1 MSKSVTQA
9 FPWLVWLVCFVVVI
23 SAACETH
30 AAEPTDNAASAVIH
44 LTNGDYA
51 TGRLVDS
58 QGSSRLAWQSP
69 AFTGPFEFSIQ
80 AMNTIQFPIPAKL
93 IQPEGAYCFELA
105 GGDVLFGSLVA
116 LQGNEAGVEVAGIG
130 RLHVERSLLR
140 RMYRWQGG
148 TELLFS
154 GPSGLKGWTTS
165 GAAKAWREESGHLLT
180 DQSGAVLQR
189 DFSLPAMAR
198 VEFELSWKAKP
209 DFELALGASDSKS
222 ALRAFR
228 FEVWENELVV
238 QRETE
243 RDADLTS
250 LQPAQPGPG
259 RIHLQAFLD
268 QPKGRLL
275 VFSSGGMK
283 LADLTVTTTKP
294 QTLGGLQLT
303 NKSGDV
309 RLERLSI
316 GRWNGEP
323 PRSVD
328 ASKSRLHT
336 TDGAITYGQLQSYDA
351 ATREFVVE
359 TNEIEERF
367 AEERVQDVYFSQEN
381 KVAPRPLRAV
391 HHSGLRIS
399 GELVK
404 VDANNV
410 WIKCPGIRED
420 VAFLVGGLHA
430 LTVLDPRD
438 VSLASAERPQPATRI
453 GRLEVEGCS
462 LHGNLTESREREG
475 CCLIW
480 QPTRSASSSPLR
492 SGVSARIVY
501 RDTSVSAQALTQQQ
515 MREEQARQRQAQ
527 AGGRMV
533 GPMQDSTSDSRA
545 ATVPKHKQPKSTKPV
560 LHLRSGDTIPCDVT
574 AIDEQGVTFASSIT
588 EATFIRHDQLKALE
602 ILAEAAPVQIAR
614 VKKERLLMLPRMQ
627 RDNPPT
633 HLVRSIDGDYLRGR
647 LVSMDEQQLQIEIRL
662 ETKTLQR
669 DRVARIIWL
678 HPDETDGE
686 VPPKVAENKPATL
699 RVQALS
705 ELSEFASKGD
715 QDRNNIQNRRI
726 QTELLENTE
735 IAFTDNSIEE
745 VFVYMKDLH
754 GIPIELDSQAL
765 KDAGIK
771 GGHPIT
777 LTVKGITLNAALK
790 LMLEPLKLAHV
801 VDRGV
806 LKITT
811 VSKAADLASSQNR
824 SGDGNRL
831 TFFAE
836 ELVGTTLSGR
846 SELLGGCRVDLNIV
860 DQLLIGRAIEQA
872 AATLAFHQWR
882 LKAAADPLDAKEGGG
897 GSGEGMEGQDA
908 ALVGKPAPEIELD
921 LLDGKKF
928 RLSEHKGRIVVLDF
942 WASWCGPCLQVMP
955 QIDKVTHE
963 FADQGVELFAINL
976 EETPAKV
983 KAALERLKLTTTVAL
998 DSNGRVAEK
1007 YGATSI
1013 PQTVVIDRSGK
1024 VARLFVGGGSR
1035 FGDQLRTALQA
1046 VLSDKSE
1053 TNH

>member
-1 MSKSVTQA
+1 MSKSLPQT
-9 FPWLVWLVCFVVVI
+9 PPSLVWLVCFVAVI
-23 SAACETH
+23 SAVRETH

-58 QGSSRLAWQSP
+58 QGSGRLAWQSA
-69 AFTGPFEFSIQ
+69 AFTAPFEFPTQ
-80 AMNTIQFPIPAKL
+80 TVNTIQFPVPAKL
-93 IQPEGAYCFELA
+93 IQPEGIYCFELA

-116 LQGNEAGVEVAGIG
+116 LQGDAAEIEVSGIG
-130 RLHVERSLLR
+130 RLHVEKTLLR

-148 TELLFS
+148 TDLLFS
-154 GPSGLKGWTTS
+154 GPSGLKGWTAS
-165 GAAKAWREESGHLLT
+165 GAVKAWREESGHLLS
-180 DQSGAVLQR
+180 DQSGAILQR
-189 DFSLPAMAR
+189 DFKLPALAR
-198 VEFELSWKAKP
+198 IEFELSWKGKP
-209 DFELALGASDSKS
+209 DFELALGANDSKS

-243 RDADLTS
+243 READLTS
-250 LQPAQPGPG
+250 LQPAQSGPG
-259 RIHLQAFLD
+259 RVHLQAFLD

-283 LADLTVTTTKP
+283 LADLTVTTAKP

-316 GRWNGEP
+316 GRWNGEA
-323 PRSVD
+323 PRILD
-328 ASKSRLHT
+328 ANKSRLHT

-351 ATREFVVE
+351 TKQEFVFE
-359 TNEIEERF
+359 TNGIEERF
-367 AEERVQDVYFSQEN
+367 AEARVQDVFFSFEN
-381 KVAPRPLRAV
+381 NVAPRSLRAV

-404 VDANNV
+404 VEADKA

-420 VAFLVGGLHA
+420 VACPVAGLQA

-462 LHGNLTESREREG
+462 LHGSLVESPKHAG

-480 QPTRSASSSPLR
+480 QPTRSALSSPLQP
-492 SGVSARIVY
+492 GVSARIVY
-501 RDTSVSAQALTQQQ
+501 RDTSASAQSLTQQQ
-515 MREEQARQRQAQ
+515 MREEQARQKQAQ

-533 GPMQDSTSDSRA
+533 GRVQDSKSDGPASS
-545 ATVPKHKQPKSTKPV
+545 VPKHKQPKSTKPV

-574 AIDEQGVTFASSIT
+574 AIDEKGVTFASSIT

-678 HPDETDGE
+678 HPEEIDGGLE
-686 VPPKVAENKPATL
+686 SANKPGSVTKEPGNVVATSTDQPAGT
-699 RVQALS
+699 RVQA
-705 ELSEFASKGD
+705 
-715 QDRNNIQNRRI
+715 
-726 QTELLENTE
+726 
-735 IAFTDNSIEE
+735 
-745 VFVYMKDLH
+745 
-754 GIPIELDSQAL
+754 IP
-765 KDAGIK
+765 
-771 GGHPIT
+771 
-777 LTVKGITLNAALK
+777 
-790 LMLEPLKLAHV
+790 
-801 VDRGV
+801 
-806 LKITT
+806 
-811 VSKAADLASSQNR
+811 
-824 SGDGNRL
+824 GDGNRL

-846 SELLGGCRVDLNIV
+846 SDLLGGCRVDLNIV
-860 DQLLIGRAIEQA
+860 DQLLIGKAIEQA

-882 LKAAADPLDAKEGGG
+882 LKAAADPLDAKEGGD
-897 GSGEGMEGQDA
+897 GSGEGEGRDA
-908 ALVGKPAPEIELD
+908 ALVGKPAPDIELD

-928 RLSEHKGRIVVLDF
+928 RLSDHKGRIVVLDF

-976 EETPAKV
+976 EETPDKV
-983 KAALERLKLTTTVAL
+983 KTALDRLKLTTTVAL

-1013 PQTVVIDRSGK
+1013 PQTVIIDRSGK
-1024 VARLFVGGGSR
+1024 VARLFVGGGPR

-1046 VLSDKSE
+1046 VLSDKPE
-1053 TNH
+1053 TSD

>member
-1 MSKSVTQA
+1 MSKPLLQSLPRLT
-9 FPWLVWLVCFVVVI
+9 WLVCFAVVVLT
-23 SAACETH
+23 ANNVR
-30 AAEPTDNAASAVIH
+30 AAETADGAASAVIH

-69 AFTGPFEFSIQ
+69 AFTGPFEFSTQ
-80 AMNTIQFPIPAKL
+80 AVNTIQFPIPAKL
-93 IQPEGAYCFELA
+93 IQPEGATCFELA

-116 LQGNEAGVEVAGIG
+116 LRGDEAEVEVAGIG
-130 RLHVERSLLR
+130 RLHVERTLLR

-154 GPSGLKGWTTS
+154 GPSGLKGWTTP
-165 GAAKAWREESGHLLT
+165 GAAKTWREESGHLLT
-180 DQSGAVLQR
+180 NQGGAVLYR
-189 DFSLPAMAR
+189 DFGLPAMAR
-198 VEFELSWKAKP
+198 VEFELSWKGKP

-283 LADLTVTTTKP
+283 LADLTVTTAKP

-351 ATREFVVE
+351 TTREFVIE
-359 TNEIEERF
+359 TNEIEELF
-367 AEERVQDVYFSQEN
+367 AEDRVQDVFFSLEN
-381 KVAPRPLRAV
+381 KVAPRSLRAV

-399 GELVK
+399 GDLVR
-404 VDANNV
+404 VDADNV

-420 VAFLVGGLHA
+420 VAFPVGGLHA
-430 LTVLDPRD
+430 LTVLDPKD
-438 VSLASAERPQPATRI
+438 VSPASAEHPKPATRL

-462 LHGNLTESREREG
+462 LYGSLIECRKHDG
-475 CCLIW
+475 CCLVW
-480 QPTRSASSSPLR
+480 QPTRSTLSSPLR
-492 SGVSARIVY
+492 PGVSARIVY
-501 RDTSVSAQALTQQQ
+501 RDTSVSTTPLTQQQ
-515 MREEQARQRQAQ
+515 MRGEQQRQAQ
-527 AGGRMV
+527 AGGKMV
-533 GPMQDSTSDSRA
+533 GQPQNSTDGNGASSVA
-545 ATVPKHKQPKSTKPV
+545 KHKRPKSTMPV

-574 AIDEQGVTFASSIT
+574 AIDEKGVTFASSIT

-633 HLVRSIDGDYLRGR
+633 HLIRSIDGDYLRGR

-662 ETKTLQR
+662 DTKTLQR

-678 HPDETDGE
+678 HPDEINGE
-686 VPPKVAENKPATL
+686 SGATAEESSKALIASTLQPAGT
-699 RVQALS
+699 RVQA
-705 ELSEFASKGD
+705 
-715 QDRNNIQNRRI
+715 
-726 QTELLENTE
+726 
-735 IAFTDNSIEE
+735 
-745 VFVYMKDLH
+745 
-754 GIPIELDSQAL
+754 IP
-765 KDAGIK
+765 
-771 GGHPIT
+771 
-777 LTVKGITLNAALK
+777 
-790 LMLEPLKLAHV
+790 
-801 VDRGV
+801 
-806 LKITT
+806 
-811 VSKAADLASSQNR
+811 
-824 SGDGNRL
+824 GDGNRL
-831 TFFAE
+831 TFFAD
-836 ELVGTTLSGR
+836 ELVGSTLTGR
-846 SELLGGCRVDLNIV
+846 SELLGVCRVDLQQA
-860 DQLLIGRAIEQA
+860 DQLLIGSAIEA
-872 AATLAFHQWR
+872 AAAALAFHQWK
-882 LKAAADPLDAKEGGG
+882 LKAAADPLAAKESGD
-897 GSGEGMEGQDA
+897 GSGEGMDGQDA
-908 ALVGKPAPEIELD
+908 ALVGKPAPEVELD
-921 LLDGKKF
+921 LVDGKKF
-928 RLSEHKGRIVVLDF
+928 RLSEHKGKIVVLDF

-963 FADQGVELFAINL
+963 FAEQGVELFAINL

-983 KAALERLKLTTTVAL
+983 KVALERLKLTTTVAL

-1024 VARLFVGGGSR
+1024 VARLFVGGGPR

>member
-1 MSKSVTQA
+1 MSKSLPQT
-9 FPWLVWLVCFVVVI
+9 PPRLVWLVCFVAVI
-23 SAACETH
+23 SAIRETH
-30 AAEPTDNAASAVIH
+30 AAEPTDNAAVAVIH
-44 LTNGDYA
+44 LANGDYA
-51 TGRLVDS
+51 TGQLADS
-58 QGSSRLAWQSP
+58 RGNDRLAWQSA
-69 AFTGPFEFSIQ
+69 AFLAPFEFPTQ
-80 AMNTIQFPIPAKL
+80 TVNTIQFPISAKL
-93 IQPEGAYCFELA
+93 AQPQGAYCFELA

-116 LQGNEAGVEVAGIG
+116 LQGDAAELEVTGLG
-130 RLHVERSLLR
+130 RLHVEKSLLR

-154 GPSGLKGWTTS
+154 GPSGLKGWTAS
-165 GAAKAWREESGHLLT
+165 GTANAWREESGHLLS
-180 DQSGAVLQR
+180 DQSGAILQR
-189 DFSLPAMAR
+189 DFKLPALAR
-198 VEFELSWKAKP
+198 IEFELSWKGKP
-209 DFELALGASDSKS
+209 DFELALGTSDSKS

-243 RDADLTS
+243 READLTS
-250 LQPAQPGPG
+250 LQPAQSGPG
-259 RIHLQAFLD
+259 RVHLQAFLD

-275 VFSSGGMK
+275 VFSSGGVK
-283 LADLTVTTTKP
+283 LADLTVTTAKP

-316 GRWNGEP
+316 GRWNGEA
-323 PRSVD
+323 PRILD
-328 ASKSRLHT
+328 ANKSRLHT
-336 TDGAITYGQLQSYDA
+336 TDGAITYGQLQSFDA
-351 ATREFVVE
+351 IQKEFVVE

-367 AEERVQDVYFSQEN
+367 AEARVQDVFFSFEN
-381 KVAPRPLRAV
+381 KVAPRSLRAV

-399 GELVK
+399 GDLVK
-404 VDANNV
+404 VEANNV

-420 VAFLVGGLHA
+420 VAFPVAELQA

-438 VSLASAERPQPATRI
+438 VSLASTEHPKPATRL
-453 GRLEVEGCS
+453 GRLDVEGCS
-462 LHGNLTESREREG
+462 LHGSLVESPKHAG
-475 CCLIW
+475 CCLVW
-480 QPTRSASSSPLR
+480 QPTRSPSSSPLQP
-492 SGVSARIVY
+492 GVSARIVY
-501 RDTSVSAQALTQQQ
+501 RDTSAQALTQQQ
-515 MREEQARQRQAQ
+515 MRDEQARQKQAQ

-533 GPMQDSTSDSRA
+533 GRVQNSTSDGPASS
-545 ATVPKHKQPKSTKPV
+545 VPKHKQPKSTKPV

-602 ILAEAAPVQIAR
+602 ILVEAAPVQIAR
-614 VKKERLLMLPRMQ
+614 AKKERLLMLPRMQ

-633 HLVRSIDGDYLRGR
+633 HLVRAIDGDYLRGR

-662 ETKTLQR
+662 EKKTLQR

-678 HPDETDGE
+678 HPDEIDGGLESANKSGSVTKEPGNVVATSTDQ
-686 VPPKVAENKPATL
+686 PAGT
-699 RVQALS
+699 RVQA
-705 ELSEFASKGD
+705 
-715 QDRNNIQNRRI
+715 
-726 QTELLENTE
+726 
-735 IAFTDNSIEE
+735 
-745 VFVYMKDLH
+745 
-754 GIPIELDSQAL
+754 IP
-765 KDAGIK
+765 
-771 GGHPIT
+771 
-777 LTVKGITLNAALK
+777 
-790 LMLEPLKLAHV
+790 
-801 VDRGV
+801 
-806 LKITT
+806 
-811 VSKAADLASSQNR
+811 
-824 SGDGNRL
+824 GDGNRL

-846 SELLGGCRVDLNIV
+846 SDLLGGCRVDLNIV

-882 LKAAADPLDAKEGGG
+882 LNAAADPLEAKDGGG

-928 RLSEHKGRIVVLDF
+928 RLSEHKGQIVVLDF

-976 EETPAKV
+976 EETPDKI
-983 KAALERLKLTTTVAL
+983 KTALERLKLSTIVAL

-1013 PQTVVIDRSGK
+1013 PQTVIIDRSGK
-1024 VARLFVGGGSR
+1024 VARLFVGGGPR

-1046 VLSDKSE
+1046 VLSAKPE
-1053 TNH
+1053 TSN

>member
-80 AMNTIQFPIPAKL
+80 AVNTIQFPIPAKL

-438 VSLASAERPQPATRI
+438 VSLASTEHPQPATRL

-462 LHGNLTESREREG
+462 LYGSLIECRKHDG
-475 CCLIW
+475 CCLVW
-480 QPTRSASSSPLR
+480 QPTRSALSSPLR

-515 MREEQARQRQAQ
+515 MREEQARQKQAQ
-527 AGGRMV
+527 AGGRRV
-533 GPMQDSTSDSRA
+533 GQMQDSTSDGRA
-545 ATVPKHKQPKSTKPV
+545 ASLPKHKQPKSTKPV

-662 ETKTLQR
+662 ETKTVQR

-678 HPDETDGE
+678 HPDEIDGE
-686 VPPKVAENKPATL
+686 SDHGDLSSGMRAEAPTRPGT
-699 RVQALS
+699 RVQA
-705 ELSEFASKGD
+705 
-715 QDRNNIQNRRI
+715 
-726 QTELLENTE
+726 
-735 IAFTDNSIEE
+735 
-745 VFVYMKDLH
+745 
-754 GIPIELDSQAL
+754 IP
-765 KDAGIK
+765 
-771 GGHPIT
+771 
-777 LTVKGITLNAALK
+777 
-790 LMLEPLKLAHV
+790 
-801 VDRGV
+801 
-806 LKITT
+806 
-811 VSKAADLASSQNR
+811 
-824 SGDGNRL
+824 GDGNRL

-846 SELLGGCRVDLNIV
+846 SELLGNCRVDLDIV
-860 DQLLIGRAIEQA
+860 DQLLVGRAIEQA

-882 LKAAADPLDAKEGGG
+882 LKAAADPLDAKEGGD
-897 GSGEGMEGQDA
+897 GSGEGEGRDA

-928 RLSEHKGRIVVLDF
+928 RLSEHKGKIVVLDF

-963 FADQGVELFAINL
+963 FADQGIELFAINL

>member
-1 MSKSVTQA
+1 MSESVSQT
-9 FPWLVWLVCFVVVI
+9 FRGPMWLVCFAVAITVA
-23 SAACETH
+23 SETH

-51 TGRLVDS
+51 TGRLADS
-58 QGSSRLAWQSP
+58 RGKDRLAWQSA
-69 AFTGPFEFSIQ
+69 AFTGPFEFPIQ
-80 AMNTIQFPIPAKL
+80 TVNTIQFPIPAKL

-116 LQGNEAGVEVAGIG
+116 MQGDAAEIEVSGIG
-130 RLHVERSLLR
+130 RLHVEKSLLR

-154 GPSGLKGWTTS
+154 GPSGLKGWTAS
-165 GAAKAWREESGHLLT
+165 GAAKAWREESGHLLS
-180 DQSGAVLQR
+180 DQSGAILQR
-189 DFSLPAMAR
+189 DFKLPALAR
-198 VEFELSWKAKP
+198 IEFELSWKGKP

-243 RDADLTS
+243 READLTS
-250 LQPAQPGPG
+250 LQPAQSGPG
-259 RIHLQAFLD
+259 RVHLQAFLD

-275 VFSSGGMK
+275 VFSSGGVK
-283 LADLTVTTTKP
+283 LADLTVTTAKP

-316 GRWNGEP
+316 GRWNGEA
-323 PRSVD
+323 PRTID
-328 ASKSRLHT
+328 ANKSRLHT
-336 TDGAITYGQLQSYDA
+336 TDGAITYGQLQSFDA
-351 ATREFVVE
+351 TSQEFLVE

-367 AEERVQDVYFSQEN
+367 AAARVQDVFFSQEN
-381 KVAPRPLRAV
+381 NVAPRSLRAV

-404 VDANNV
+404 VEANKA
-410 WIKCPGIRED
+410 WIKCPGISED
-420 VAFLVGGLHA
+420 VAFPVAELQA

-462 LHGNLTESREREG
+462 LHGSLVESPKHAG
-475 CCLIW
+475 CCLVW

-492 SGVSARIVY
+492 SDVSARIVY
-501 RDTSVSAQALTQQQ
+501 RDTSASAPSLTQQQ

-533 GPMQDSTSDSRA
+533 GQMQDATSDSRVA
-545 ATVPKHKQPKSTKPV
+545 SAPKHKQPKSTKPV
-560 LHLRSGDTIPCDVT
+560 LHLRSGDTIPCDVS

-602 ILAEAAPVQIAR
+602 ILVEAAPVQIAR
-614 VKKERLLMLPRMQ
+614 AKKERLLMLPRMQ

-633 HLVRSIDGDYLRGR
+633 HLIRSIDGDYLRGR
-647 LVSMDEQQLQIEIRL
+647 LVSMDEHQVQIEIRL

-678 HPDETDGE
+678 HPDEIDGGLESANKLGSVTKASGNVVAASTDQ
-686 VPPKVAENKPATL
+686 PAGT
-699 RVQALS
+699 RVQA
-705 ELSEFASKGD
+705 
-715 QDRNNIQNRRI
+715 
-726 QTELLENTE
+726 
-735 IAFTDNSIEE
+735 
-745 VFVYMKDLH
+745 
-754 GIPIELDSQAL
+754 IP
-765 KDAGIK
+765 
-771 GGHPIT
+771 
-777 LTVKGITLNAALK
+777 
-790 LMLEPLKLAHV
+790 
-801 VDRGV
+801 
-806 LKITT
+806 
-811 VSKAADLASSQNR
+811 
-824 SGDGNRL
+824 GDGNRL

-846 SELLGGCRVDLNIV
+846 SELLGGCRVDLAIV
-860 DQLLIGRAIEQA
+860 DQLLIGAAIEQA

-882 LKAAADPLDAKEGGG
+882 LKAAADPLEAKEGGD
-897 GSGEGMEGQDA
+897 GSGEGMEGRDA
-908 ALVGKPAPEIELD
+908 ALVGKPAPDIELD

-928 RLSEHKGRIVVLDF
+928 RLSEHKGQIVVLDF

-963 FADQGVELFAINL
+963 FADQGVKLFAINL
-976 EETPAKV
+976 EETPDKV
-983 KAALERLKLTTTVAL
+983 KATLERLKLTTTVAL

-1013 PQTVVIDRSGK
+1013 PQTVIVDRNGK
-1024 VARLFVGGGSR
+1024 VARLFVGGGPR
-1035 FGDQLRTALQA
+1035 FGDQLRAALQA
-1046 VLSDKSE
+1046 VLSDKPE
-1053 TNH
+1053 TSD